1 MSAAVLN
8 AQKMVN
14 DGASFIDV
22 GGEST
27 RPGAKPVSA
36 HEEISRVIPV
46 VQRLNSKKIDL
57 SLDTRNSSTMEFGI
71 ASGVKIIND
80 VSGLT
85 NDSKSLDVVKKY
97 STPVVVMHMPGTPQT
112 MMKKNKYNDVILDVY
127 DFLNERIQFLTQ
139 SGLKKK
145 NIIVDPGIGFGKDYI
160 QNIKL
165 IKNLS
170 VFHSLGV
177 PLMLG
182 VSRKRFIESI
192 SNNSKPQQRLGG
204 TTAATLLAMTQGIR
218 IHRVHDV
225 QEINQALIVF
235 ERLFNR

>member
-1 MSAAVLN
+1 MLC
-8 AQKMVN
+8 
-14 DGASFIDV
+14 
-22 GGEST
+22 T
-27 RPGAKPVSA
+27 C
-36 HEEISRVIPV
+36 
-46 VQRLNSKKIDL
+46 
-57 SLDTRNSSTMEFGI
+57 RNSSD
-71 ASGVKIIND
+71 ND
-80 VSGLT
+80 E
-85 NDSKSLDVVKKY
+85 
-97 STPVVVMHMPGTPQT
+97 
-112 MMKKNKYNDVILDVY
+112 KKNKYNDVVLDVY
-127 DFLNERIQFLTQ
+127 DFLKERIKFLYPIWI
-139 SGLKKK
+139 KKK

-192 SNNSKPQQRLGG
+192 SNSPKPQQRLGG
-204 TTAATLLAMTQGIR
+204 TTAATLLAMTQGIK